1 MLFDL
6 RGAGRRNTVRA
17 IYLGLAILMG
27 GGLVL
32 FGVGGS
38 VGGGLL
44 NAIDNKGGSSGAN
57 TFAARVKKLETRV
70 RVNPADAPA
79 WAELARARY
88 QETSTGDNYDQST
101 STFTAKGKAKLSE
114 VEAAWDK
121 YIALNPPK
129 PNPDVA
135 NLMVQAF
142 GPAGLNQLDKAVA
155 AMEIVVDARKPA
167 TAALYGQL
175 AQLAY
180 LAGQTRKGD
189 LSSQKAVQLAP
200 KDQKA
205 QLKQTL
211 ASFKSQAISAQ
222 VQQATTTP
230 GATPPVSVTPTPP
243 TTTKKAAGAK
253 KKTKTTP

>member
-27 GGLVL
+27 GGLVF
-32 FGVGGS
+32 FGVGGNVS
-38 VGGGLL
+38 GGLL
-44 NAIDNKGGSSGAN
+44 NAVNQNGGSSSGTN
-57 TFAARVKKLETRV
+57 TFEKRVKKLEARV
-70 RVNPADAPA
+70 KANPKDAPA
-79 WAELARARY
+79 WADLARARY
-88 QETSTGDNYDQST
+88 QQSSVGENYDQST
-101 STFTAKGKAKLSE
+101 SSFTAKGKAQLRE

-121 YIALNPPK
+121 YMALNPPR
-129 PNPDVA
+129 PNADVA

-142 GPAGLNQLDKAVA
+142 GPAGLAQLDKAVA
-155 AMEIVVDARKPA
+155 AMEIVVDTRKPE

-180 LAGQTRKGD
+180 VAGQSRKGD
-189 LSSQKAVQLAP
+189 LSARKAIELAP

-211 ASFKSQAISAQ
+211 DSFKAQAAQ
-222 VQQATTTP
+222 AAIQQATGSSSAGSTTP
-230 GATPPVSVTPTPP
+230 
-243 TTTKKAAGAK
+243 
-253 KKTKTTP
+253 

>member
-6 RGAGRRNTVRA
+6 RGKGRRNTVRV
-17 IYLGLAILMG
+17 IYLGLALLMG
-27 GGLVL
+27 GGLVF

-44 NAIDNKGGSSGAN
+44 NAFDSKGSSTSSN
-57 TFAARVKKLETRV
+57 TFEKRVARYEQRVKT
-70 RVNPADAPA
+70 NPRDAAA

-88 QETSTGDNYDQST
+88 QETSTGENYDQAT
-101 STFTAKGKAKLSE
+101 STFTAKGIAKLHE
-114 VEAAWDK
+114 VETAWDR
-121 YIALNPPK
+121 YVALNPPK
-129 PNPDVA
+129 PNADVA

-142 GPAGLNQLDKAVA
+142 GPSGLNKLDKAVG
-155 AMEIVVDARKPA
+155 AMEIVVDTRKPA

-189 LSSQKAVQLAP
+189 LSSAKAVQLAP
-200 KDQKA
+200 KDQKQ

-211 ASFKSQAISAQ
+211 TSFKTQAAQQAAQSA
-222 VQQATTTP
+222 VNGAAPATTTP
-230 GATPPVSVTPTPP
+230 
-243 TTTKKAAGAK
+243 
-253 KKTKTTP
+253 